1 MRRVRRSPGLRAGVS
16 RAAGMK
22 CHTLG
27 GGAHGH
33 SHQLR
38 GRSLV
43 SGRPQDSALSEGC
56 GGPAAWPSLGLG
68 WWHLRLVAPQQPCS
82 DTVPFT
88 GGRDEGLEVF

>member
-1 MRRVRRSPGLRAGVS
+1 M
-16 RAAGMK
+16 
-22 CHTLG
+22 
-27 GGAHGH
+27 
-33 SHQLR
+33 
-38 GRSLV
+38 